1 MAKIDVIGSEKL
13 KLVKV
18 NKSKLHA
25 KILYK
30 ILDNR
35 DTKDSISHTSKPS
48 LEAHIKFIN
57 SLPYRHW
64 FIIKRKSEILGS
76 VYVTDNNEI
85 SINLLK
91 KNKKNFNE
99 TLNMIITNIK
109 PLPGIPSR
117 RSKQFILN
125 LSPSNKYH
133 IKLLHDFGA
142 KKIQETYLIK
152 NK

>member
-1 MAKIDVIGSEKL
+1 MTKIDVIESEKL

-25 KILYK
+25 QILYK
-30 ILDNR
+30 ILKN
-35 DTKDSISHTSKPS
+35 KDDKVRISHTSKTS

-64 FIIKRKSEILGS
+64 FIIKKTTSILGS
-76 VYVTDNNEI
+76 VYITASNEI
-85 SINLLK
+85 SISLLK
-91 KNKKNFNE
+91 KSKKNFNE
-99 TLNMIITNIK
+99 ILNIIITNIQ

-125 LSPSNKYH
+125 LSPKNKYY
-133 IKLLHDFGA
+133 IKL
-142 KKIQETYLIK
+142 
-152 NK
+152 